1 MAASGAVFM
10 CPNNPR
16 TLGAGPVT
24 VTYTQRSLNTGTFP
38 ILLQELKKRSLN
50 RVVTIMASTVPPA
63 QTKGGGER
71 LLPPTVAN
79 YEAVHAVQKS
89 SQRCVQ
95 HGSNT
100 K

>member
-1 MAASGAVFM
+1 
-10 CPNNPR
+10 
-16 TLGAGPVT
+16 
-24 VTYTQRSLNTGTFP
+24 
-38 ILLQELKKRSLN
+38 
-50 RVVTIMASTVPPA
+50 MASTVPPA
-63 QTKGGGER
+63 QTKGGKKR

>member
-1 MAASGAVFM
+1 MNIRSWTSNCNLHSNVSEYWDISYPSAGA
-10 CPNNPR
+10 
-16 TLGAGPVT
+16 
-24 VTYTQRSLNTGTFP
+24 
-38 ILLQELKKRSLN
+38 IKRSLN

-63 QTKGGGER
+63 QTKGGKKR